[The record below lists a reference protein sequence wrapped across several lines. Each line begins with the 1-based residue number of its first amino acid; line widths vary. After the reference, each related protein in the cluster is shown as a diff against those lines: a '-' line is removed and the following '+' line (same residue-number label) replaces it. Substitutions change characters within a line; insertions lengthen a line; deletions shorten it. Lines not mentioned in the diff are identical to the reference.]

1 MRNKF
6 VVLLNLF
13 IFSLFSFLLLGS
25 ETVLGLGV
33 SPGRVT
39 MTFSPNYVYEGQAC
53 YVAAG
58 ITRLRIS
65 QGGYLNDYL
74 TLENVDENNE
84 LITTETNCVKYR
96 LKLPPK
102 IDEPGPHRTFIWA
115 VEVAESSG
123 GGIVAL
129 VRIEH
134 QIDVF
139 VPYPGKYLEYYFS
152 AGNVKAGEAAPFD
165 VTVISKGV
173 ETVKAAQGFITI
185 YDQNNKSLGVVNTQI
200 ERDIATDQQRTL
212 QAKWNSSG
220 NREGRYN
227 ATLKLVYD
235 DITGNASA
243 KFKLGALDI
252 ILINYTREV
261 IIGGIREFYVLVD
274 SIWADEIQNVRAI
287 VSVFNYSNS
296 AEKPLASFE
305 TLTRNIPP
313 WGTENLKGYVDATNL
328 SLGEYDLKMNLFF
341 ATTNKTYDG
350 KLRVIA
356 EPKIKAPA
364 KKLNLFTTKN
374 LLIALGVVLIVFII
388 LLIITLVPKKKKEDK
403 EQGTKPR

>member
-25 ETVLGLGV
+25 ENVLGLGV

-39 MTFSPNYVYEGQAC
+39 MTYSPNYVYEGQAC

-115 VEVAESSG
+115 VEVAEDSG
-123 GGIVAL
+123 GGIVAR

-139 VPYPGKYLEYYFS
+139 VPYPGKYLEYYFI
-152 AGNVKAGEAAPFD
+152 AGNVKAGEAVPFD

-185 YDQNNKSLGVVNTQI
+185 YDKNNKSLGVVNTQI
-200 ERDIATDQQRTL
+200 ERDIKTDQQRIL
-212 QAKWNSSG
+212 QAKWDSSD
-220 NREGRYN
+220 NREGNYN
-227 ATLKLVYD
+227 AILKLIYD
-235 DITGNASA
+235 EMNANASA
-243 KFKLGALDI
+243 PFKLGGLDVN
-252 ILINYTREV
+252 LLNYTREV
-261 IIGGIREFYVLVD
+261 IIGGIREFSVLVD
-274 SIWADEIQNVRAI
+274 SVWVDEIQNVKVI
-287 VSVFNYSNS
+287 VSIYNYSIS
-296 AEKPLASFE
+296 KDKPVVSFE
-305 TLTRNIPP
+305 TLTRNLPP
-313 WGTENLKGYVDATNL
+313 WGTDTLKGYVDATNL

-350 KLRVIA
+350 KLRVIT

-374 LLIALGVVLIVFII
+374 LLIALGVVLIVFVI
-388 LLIITLVPKKKKEDK
+388 LLITSLMHKKKEGK
-403 EQGTKPR
+403 KQGTDS